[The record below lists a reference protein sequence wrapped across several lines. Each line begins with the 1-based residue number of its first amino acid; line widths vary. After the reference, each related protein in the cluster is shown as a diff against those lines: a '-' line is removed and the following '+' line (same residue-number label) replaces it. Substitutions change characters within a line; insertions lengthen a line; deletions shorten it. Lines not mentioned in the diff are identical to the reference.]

1 MARITKPLTNTE
13 VQQAK
18 PTDKEY
24 ILSDGEGL
32 RLRVKPNGSKL
43 WIFNYIKPATKKR
56 ANISFGVYPDL
67 SLKEARLKRKEAR
80 EMLALDIDP
89 AIHRA
94 ETKNKEKEE
103 HENTLIHVAEQWFR
117 VKKISIS
124 ADYAQDIWR
133 SLEKHIFP
141 EIGKAPISRL
151 RAPMVINVIRPIE
164 AKGSLETV
172 KRIIQRLN
180 EIMIFAVN
188 SGTIDSNPLAGIGK
202 VFQAPQKQ
210 NMPSIPPS
218 ELPVFISKVA
228 NASIKLTTRCLIEWQ
243 LHTMVRPGEAA
254 GTRWDEINFD
264 SEIWSIPAGRMK
276 KKRPHVVPLTKQALK
291 LLEVMRPISG
301 HREYVFPSDRNP
313 KTHANPYS
321 ANVALK
327 RMGFHKKLVAH
338 GLRSIASTALNEHG
352 FDPDII
358 ESALAHV
365 DRNQVRA
372 AYNRTDYLER
382 RKKMMAWW
390 SSHIEEAGKGNLM
403 LGGSSI

>member
-67 SLKEARLKRKEAR
+67 SLKEARIKRKEAR

-188 SGTIDSNPLAGIGK
+188 SGTIDSNPLAGIGR

-390 SSHIEEAGKGNLM
+390 SSHIEESGKGNLT

>member
-1 MARITKPLTNTE
+1 
-13 VQQAK
+13 
-18 PTDKEY
+18 
-24 ILSDGEGL
+24 
-32 RLRVKPNGSKL
+32 
-43 WIFNYIKPATKKR
+43 
-56 ANISFGVYPDL
+56 
-67 SLKEARLKRKEAR
+67 
-80 EMLALDIDP
+80 MLALDIDP
-89 AIHRA
+89 AIQRA

-321 ANVALK
+321 ANVAIK

-382 RKKMMAWW
+382 R
-390 SSHIEEAGKGNLM
+390 N
-403 LGGSSI
+403 SSI

>member
-390 SSHIEEAGKGNLM
+390 SSHIEEAGKGNLT

>member
-67 SLKEARLKRKEAR
+67 SLKEARIKRKEAR

-390 SSHIEEAGKGNLM
+390 SSHIEEAGKGNLT

>member
-67 SLKEARLKRKEAR
+67 SLKEARIKRKEAR

-89 AIHRA
+89 AIQRA

-124 ADYAQDIWR
+124 TDYAQDIWR

-321 ANVALK
+321 ANVAIK

-390 SSHIEEAGKGNLM
+390 SSHIEEAGKGNLT
-403 LGGSSI
+403 LSGSSI

>member
-80 EMLALDIDP
+80 EMLAIDIDP

-103 HENTLIHVAEQWFR
+103 YENTLIHVAEQWFR

-390 SSHIEEAGKGNLM
+390 SSHIEEAGKGNLT

>member
-67 SLKEARLKRKEAR
+67 SLKEARIKRKEAR

-89 AIHRA
+89 AIQRA

-321 ANVALK
+321 ANVAIK

-390 SSHIEEAGKGNLM
+390 SSHIEEAGKGNLT
-403 LGGSSI
+403 LSGSSI

>member
-1 MARITKPLTNTE
+1 M
-13 VQQAK
+13 
-18 PTDKEY
+18 
-24 ILSDGEGL
+24 SDGEGL

-390 SSHIEEAGKGNLM
+390 SSHIEEAGKGNLT

>member
-43 WIFNYIKPATKKR
+43 WIFNYTKPATKKR

-67 SLKEARLKRKEAR
+67 SLKEARIKRKEAR

-89 AIHRA
+89 AIHRE

-103 HENTLIHVAEQWFR
+103 HENTFIHVAEQWFR

-327 RMGFHKKLVAH
+327 RMGFHKRLVAH

-390 SSHIEEAGKGNLM
+390 SLHIEEAGKGNLT

>member
-276 KKRPHVVPLTKQALK
+276 KKRPHIVPLTKQALK

-390 SSHIEEAGKGNLM
+390 SSHIEEAGKGNLT

>member
-67 SLKEARLKRKEAR
+67 SLKEARIKRKEAR

-390 SSHIEEAGKGNLM
+390 SSHIEEAGKGNLT
-403 LGGSSI
+403 LSGSSI

>member
-390 SSHIEEAGKGNLM
+390 SSHIEEAGKGNLT
-403 LGGSSI
+403 LGGSSS

>member
-67 SLKEARLKRKEAR
+67 SLKEARIKRKEAR

-390 SSHIEEAGKGNLM
+390 SSHIEEAGKGNLT
-403 LGGSSI
+403 LGASA

>member
-67 SLKEARLKRKEAR
+67 SLKEARIKRKEAR

-89 AIHRA
+89 AIQRA

-321 ANVALK
+321 ANVAIK

-390 SSHIEEAGKGNLM
+390 SSHIEESGKGNLT

>member
-67 SLKEARLKRKEAR
+67 SLKEARIKRKEAR

-89 AIHRA
+89 AIQRA

-390 SSHIEEAGKGNLM
+390 SSHIEEAGKGNLT